1 MKTFFKHENAVMRQ
15 YSYYN
20 WLMAILL
27 FFVCTLSSEAQVKEW
42 DRTFG
47 GSGNDFPHEIYQTDD
62 GGYLVVGYSQSGA
75 TGDKSE
81 AGSGI
86 WVVKLYAN
94 GSIEWEKTFA
104 INNTHT
110 IVSTQRTKDGGYI
123 IAGYTN
129 PYFDVNI
136 PQNDDYWVLKMDVNG
151 NTQWEKTFGG
161 SGADQLAV
169 LLQTDDGGYLMGG
182 TSNSGVSG
190 DKSEPSRGWTDYW
203 VVKLDANGTKV
214 WDKTIGSNGQDV
226 LTAVEQ
232 TGDGGYVVGG
242 YSWSGPSGDRTGPFR
257 GEYDYWVVKLNA
269 SGAIE
274 WDNAFGGVMVDLLY
288 SLQQTS
294 DGGYILGGPSQSNVG
309 GDKSE
314 PNWDQC
320 PSQPGGCSHDYW
332 VVKLDAN
339 GHKEWDK
346 TIGGTGSD
354 VLFHVRQ
361 TPDGGY
367 ILGGYSYSGISGD
380 KTEVSRGEADY
391 WIVKLD
397 SFGNKQWDKT
407 LGTTESES
415 TLSFLE
421 LTSDGGYILGG
432 PSSAGISGDKSEA
445 SRGGSDYWIIK
456 LGPDEPCTTPSPSI
470 TVIPTSDVY
479 TGDDPATIYLGY
491 GPQSVRL
498 QASGGTTYSWSPTA
512 GLSSTT
518 VANPIFTPTA
528 PGSYTFTVTAY
539 NGACSATAAVTI
551 TVVDVRCGN
560 GKVRLCH
567 NGQELCLPSAAVAN
581 HLRQH
586 AGDRLGD
593 CQTGVGYPMAL
604 RVHPNPS
611 SSRAQVEFSL
621 AADDRYRLELYSA
634 GGKMLG
640 VVAEGR
646 ARSGQVVSLELKGE
660 KLREGM
666 YYLRLI
672 TSDEVQTTRLVV
684 KK

>member
-1 MKTFFKHENAVMRQ
+1 MKTNFKHADAVMRQ
-15 YSYYN
+15 SFN
-20 WLMAILL
+20 LHWLIAILL
-27 FFVCTLSSEAQVKEW
+27 FIVFTLPTEAQVKEW
-42 DRTFG
+42 DRTLG
-47 GSGNDFPHEIYQTDD
+47 GTENDVPHEIYQTDD

-94 GSIEWEKTFA
+94 GSIEWEKTFT

-190 DKSEPSRGWTDYW
+190 DKSELHQGGGDYW

-226 LTAVEQ
+226 LTAVAQ
-232 TGDGGYVVGG
+232 TIDGGFIVGG

-309 GDKSE
+309 GDKTE

-380 KTEVSRGEADY
+380 KTEVSRGGADY

-407 LGTTESES
+407 LGTTEPES

-421 LTSDGGYILGG
+421 LTADGGYILGG
-432 PSSAGISGDKSEA
+432 RSSAGISGDKSEV
-445 SRGGSDYWIIK
+445 SRGGYDYWIIK
-456 LGPDEPCTTPSPSI
+456 LGPESCTPPTPSI

-479 TGDDPATIYLGY
+479 TGGDPTTIYLGY

-498 QASGGTTYSWSPTA
+498 QASGGTTYSWSPAT

-518 VANPIFTPTA
+518 VANPVFTPTA

-539 NGACSATAAVTI
+539 NGSCSATATVTVK
-551 TVVDVRCGN
+551 VVDVSCGN

-567 NGQELCLPSAAVAN
+567 NGRELCLTPAAVAN

-586 AGDRLGD
+586 SGDRLGS
-593 CQTGVGYPMAL
+593 CLIVGYPMAL
-604 RVHPNPS
+604 RVLPNPFS
-611 SSRAQVEFSL
+611 GQAQVEFSL
-621 AADDRYRLELYSA
+621 DIDDRYRLELYSA

-640 VVAEGR
+640 VVAEGQ
-646 ARSGQVVSLELKGE
+646 AQSGQLVNLKLSGE

-672 TSDEVQTTRLVV
+672 TSDGVQTTRLVL